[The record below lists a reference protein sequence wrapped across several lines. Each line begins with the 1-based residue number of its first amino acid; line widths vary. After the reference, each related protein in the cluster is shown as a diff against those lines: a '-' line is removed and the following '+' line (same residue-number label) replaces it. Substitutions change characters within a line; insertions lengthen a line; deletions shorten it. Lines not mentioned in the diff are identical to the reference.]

1 MESTNSQEK
10 IDLLTAQVDELSGD
24 LNRIINENKQLKQQ
38 KQSASTGTIVL
49 GILCAVML
57 ILLIFGYVSGLP
69 FSSQKEQM
77 KKLQA
82 QNIELA
88 AVNQNQTQQIAT
100 LSADLNQLKADKS
113 MFNPMGLVYRV
124 QIGAFERFK
133 LPVYSDELM
142 GMAEA
147 DVKPYMKYSVGMF
160 KTRAEVDKFL
170 QGLKR
175 LGFDDAFVIAQ
186 FDGKQITT
194 KQAAEIQSKE
204 GKK

>member
-1 MESTNSQEK
+1 MEPTNSQEK

-24 LNRIINENKQLKQQ
+24 LNRIIDENNRLKQQ
-38 KQSASTGTIVL
+38 QRPDPVWTIVL
-49 GILCAVML
+49 GVLCAVML
-57 ILLIFGYVSGLP
+57 IWLVWGYVSGLP
-69 FSSQKEQM
+69 FSSEKSRIE
-77 KKLQA
+77 KLEA
-82 QNIELA
+82 QNAELA
-88 AVNQNQTQQIAT
+88 AVNQNQTQQVAT

-113 MFNPMGLVYRV
+113 LFNPMGLVYRV

-160 KTRAEVDKFL
+160 KTRAEVDRFL
-170 QGLKR
+170 QGLKK
-175 LGFDDAFVIAQ
+175 LGFRDAFVIAQ

-194 KQAAEIQSKE
+194 KQAAEIQAKE
-204 GKK
+204 RKK